1 MITAA
6 LESRAAVVILTDNIS
21 PQEDLIKKAMRLEI
35 PLLLVTADTY
45 EIAKQIEG
53 MESLPTKDDQA
64 KIGRIEQMV
73 RAHVRLEALT

>member
-1 MITAA
+1 
-6 LESRAAVVILTDNIS
+6 
-21 PQEDLIKKAMRLEI
+21 LEI

-45 EIAKQIEG
+45 EVAKQIAG
-53 MESLPTKDDQA
+53 MEPLPTKDDQA

>member
-6 LESRAAVVILTDNIS
+6 MDSRAAVVILTNNIS
-21 PQEDLIKKAMRLEI
+21 PQEELITKAIKLEI

-45 EIAKQIEG
+45 EITKQIEG
-53 MESLPTKDDQA
+53 MEPLPTKDDQV